1 MSDATPAG
9 GPPTTS
15 TVGGALTRYRVMAW
29 AAGIGLL
36 LLVLNMVLRYVVHVD
51 TVLDLVPRVHGF
63 VYMGYL
69 VTAFDLAFRM
79 RWPLRRS
86 VLVCLAGTVPFLS
99 FVAEHRITEDEAISV
114 AADLARNLA
123 RRAFKLED

>member
-1 MSDATPAG
+1 MTKGTATEQAKAN
-9 GPPTTS
+9 S
-15 TVGGALTRYRVMAW
+15 SALTRYRVMAW

-36 LLVLNMVLRYVVHVD
+36 LLLTNMFLHYVLGLE

-69 VTAFDLAFRM
+69 VTVFDLSFRM
-79 RWPLRRS
+79 RWPLSKS

-99 FVAEHRITEDEAISV
+99 FVAEHRITQQTREAL
-114 AADLARNLA
+114 AAS
-123 RRAFKLED
+123 